1 MSEPSGCR
9 YHPDGHGPW
18 WNRIGHNENGA
29 TDATWEPVRRV
40 RMAASLA
47 RTHSRRR
54 VYHALHMLATG
65 RF

>member
-1 MSEPSGCR
+1 MSDERPCQ

-40 RMAASLA
+40 RMAWSLL

-54 VYHALHMLATG
+54 VYHAAHMLVTG
-65 RF
+65 EY